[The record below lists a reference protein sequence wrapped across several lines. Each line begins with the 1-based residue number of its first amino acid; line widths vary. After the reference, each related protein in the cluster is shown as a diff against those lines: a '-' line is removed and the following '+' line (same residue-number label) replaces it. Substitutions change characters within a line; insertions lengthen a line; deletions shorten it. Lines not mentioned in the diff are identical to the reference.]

1 MNLAEYDA
9 PLSEIKDLVDM
20 AYDLSDLVVLNEAP
34 RPVFDWMPSDEAPR
48 PIDEMPPVMDDVAC
62 ILDLPRELRAK
73 ACGFLPPLGVLGLL
87 RVSKSFDASFVVTVL
102 DDMFRRL
109 VGPSTTL
116 AALQADL
123 VPQGET
129 GWIDGH
135 SKGWRAWPLQ
145 HTHGAAHRCAILCA
159 TLSRYVPGVAPGVA
173 FASRM
178 HAQGSLELLLGCGAY
193 ELRVVCKGHGRL
205 TVTVDGEPLEPKET
219 EAHQKVLGR
228 RIVQRPDM
236 APRFVDRLVILDPQ
250 VAYLLAAPTSLPG
263 VFECPRWIDQREHPA
278 HIRTLVRGT
287 LSCAALARKHLKFS
301 PSDVSLAVEAVFVV
315 PAGDECVDV
324 PRLSTLIDT
333 CAGPELLPVR
343 ALVRCGLRL

>member
-1 MNLAEYDA
+1 
-9 PLSEIKDLVDM
+9 
-20 AYDLSDLVVLNEAP
+20 VL
-34 RPVFDWMPSDEAPR
+34 
-48 PIDEMPPVMDDVAC
+48 
-62 ILDLPRELRAK
+62 
-73 ACGFLPPLGVLGLL
+73 
-87 RVSKSFDASFVVTVL
+87 TVL
-102 DDMFRRL
+102 EEMLRRL

-236 APRFVDRLVILDPQ
+236 EPRFLDMRMTFHPE
-250 VAYLLAAPTSLPG
+250 VAYLLAAPTSVPG
-263 VFECPRWIDQREHPA
+263 VFDCPRWVENRAHPA

-287 LSCAALARKHLKFS
+287 FSCVALASKRFELL
-301 PSDVSLAVEAVFVV
+301 PGDAGLAVEAVFVV
-315 PAGDECVDV
+315 PAAGDDQVDV
-324 PRLSTLIDT
+324 PRLSMLIDDYDE
-333 CAGPELLPVR
+333 PLLLP
-343 ALVRCGLRL
+343 ACNLVRRGL